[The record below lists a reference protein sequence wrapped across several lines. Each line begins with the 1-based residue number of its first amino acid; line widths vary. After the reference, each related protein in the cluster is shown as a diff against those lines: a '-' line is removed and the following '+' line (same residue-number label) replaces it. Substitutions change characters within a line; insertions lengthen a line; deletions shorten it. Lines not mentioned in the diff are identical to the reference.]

1 MKQRR
6 FSLNA
11 VQNLALSFACII
23 LLGGLLLTLPI
34 ASRSGQPLPFLD
46 ALFTSA
52 SATCVT
58 GLVLYDTW
66 TQFTLFGQVVILLL
80 IQVGGLSFMTVTIF
94 ISMLLGRR
102 IGLHSRAVLMDTV
115 GALQMA
121 GIVRLTRRILK
132 VTAVCEGLG
141 ALALLFWFCPR
152 YGLRGIWMSVFHA
165 VSAFCNA
172 GFDLLGTGTSLTTAA
187 GEPLLNIV
195 LMLLI
200 ISGGLGFLVWDD
212 ILTHKFR
219 FSKWRLHSKVAFTGT
234 LAALVLGT
242 AAFYILEGDYAF
254 AGVPSSQK
262 LLMAAFQSVTPRTA
276 GFNTAD
282 LMALSES
289 GKLLTMILMFIGAG
303 SGSTGGGIKI
313 NTFAVLVLSALA
325 RVRRR
330 EDVELFGRRLDSGDI
345 YKAFSVVSMY
355 FMTCMAG
362 CMVLCLDGISMDG
375 ALFESLSAMGTVGL
389 TLGVTPTLPTASKI
403 VVTLMMF
410 AGRVG
415 SMTVLMAMVR
425 DRPAAK
431 LRKIPEKILIG

>member
-1 MKQRR
+1 
-6 FSLNA
+6 
-11 VQNLALSFACII
+11 
-23 LLGGLLLTLPI
+23 
-34 ASRSGQPLPFLD
+34 
-46 ALFTSA
+46 
-52 SATCVT
+52 
-58 GLVLYDTW
+58 
-66 TQFTLFGQVVILLL
+66 
-80 IQVGGLSFMTVTIF
+80 
-94 ISMLLGRR
+94 
-102 IGLHSRAVLMDTV
+102 
-115 GALQMA
+115 
-121 GIVRLTRRILK
+121 
-132 VTAVCEGLG
+132 
-141 ALALLFWFCPR
+141 
-152 YGLRGIWMSVFHA
+152 
-165 VSAFCNA
+165 
-172 GFDLLGTGTSLTTAA
+172 
-187 GEPLLNIV
+187 
-195 LMLLI
+195 
-200 ISGGLGFLVWDD
+200 
-212 ILTHKFR
+212 
-219 FSKWRLHSKVAFTGT
+219 
-234 LAALVLGT
+234 
-242 AAFYILEGDYAF
+242 
-254 AGVPSSQK
+254 
-262 LLMAAFQSVTPRTA
+262 MAAFQSVTPRTA